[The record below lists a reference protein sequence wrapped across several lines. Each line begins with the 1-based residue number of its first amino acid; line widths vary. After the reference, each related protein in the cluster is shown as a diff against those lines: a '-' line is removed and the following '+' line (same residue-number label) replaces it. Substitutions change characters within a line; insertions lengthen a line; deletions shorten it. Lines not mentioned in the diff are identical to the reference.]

1 MQQIAKRL
9 LCFTLA
15 VSAAAAL
22 TACSVTPPPVQQL
35 DPVEVM
41 PTQETPPPETAEP
54 AETAETVPQAEP
66 EAGTQTGTTAS
77 EQATDSQPEP
87 PTEEACIQQ
96 ARDILTALNKAPGA
110 GETPT
115 VTRQNDT
122 TWSREEILV
131 AFGDREVSFDGG
143 TGALIGVRAFDN
155 TSDDTAAPME
165 ESAALAVAQ
174 AFYEALPYPTG
185 YSYSNLDRFDDH
197 AWTFSFSRS
206 YTVELDGVQT
216 AVFNPYEQVRIVID
230 PCTGLFQLSNA
241 FCRPVAEN
249 AAEGRT
255 PLTQADA
262 QAIAEES
269 TTFAQDRSAYT
280 LTAALGCCLPFQD
293 GGSYAGAARLCWS
306 FQYDGEID
314 GVADCYWIDVDLY
327 TGEVLSVL
335 LT

>member
-22 TACSVTPPPVQQL
+22 TACSVTPPPVQEL

-41 PTQETPPPETAEP
+41 PTQETPPPETAET

>member
-41 PTQETPPPETAEP
+41 PTQETPPPETAE
-54 AETAETVPQAEP
+54 TAPEADP
-66 EAGTQTGTTAS
+66 EAGTEIDTTTS

-115 VTRQNDT
+115 VTRQNDA
-122 TWSREEILV
+122 TWSREEILL
-131 AFGDREVSFDGG
+131 AFGEKEVSFDGG
-143 TGALIGVRAFDN
+143 TGALIGVRAFDDAR
-155 TSDDTAAPME
+155 DDTAAAPME

-185 YSYSNLDRFDDH
+185 YVYSNLDRFDDH

-206 YTVELDGVQT
+206 YTVVLDGVQT

-241 FCRPVAEN
+241 FDRPLAED
-249 AAEGRT
+249 AAQGRA

-269 TTFAQDRSAYT
+269 TTFAQDRSAYA

-306 FQYDGEID
+306 FQYDGEIG

>member
-41 PTQETPPPETAEP
+41 PTQETPPPETAET

>member
-15 VSAAAAL
+15 LSAAAAL
-22 TACSVTPPPVQQL
+22 TACSVTPPPVQHL

-41 PTQETPPPETAEP
+41 PTQETPPPETAET
-54 AETAETVPQAEP
+54 AETAP
-66 EAGTQTGTTAS
+66 EADPETDTEAP
-77 EQATDSQPEP
+77 EQAPDSQPEP

-96 ARDILTALNKAPGA
+96 ARDLLTALNKAPDA
-110 GETPT
+110 AETPA
-115 VTRQNDT
+115 VTRQHDT
-122 TWSREEILV
+122 TWSREEIRV
-131 AFGDREVSFDGG
+131 VFGEKEVSFDGG
-143 TGALIGVRAFDN
+143 TGALIGIRAFDDA
-155 TSDDTAAPME
+155 SDDAAAPME

-185 YSYSNLDRFDDH
+185 YIYSSLDRFDDH
-197 AWTFSFSRS
+197 AWTFSFSRR
-206 YTVELDGVQT
+206 YTVELDGVST
-216 AVFNPYEQVRIVID
+216 AVFSPYEQVRIVID

-241 FCRPVAEN
+241 FDRPLAED
-249 AAEGRT
+249 AAQGRA

-262 QAIAEES
+262 EAIAAES
-269 TTFAQDRSAYT
+269 TTFAQDRAAYT
-280 LTAALGCCLPFQD
+280 LTAALGCCLPFRD
-293 GGSYAGAARLCWS
+293 DGSYADAARLCWS

>member
-41 PTQETPPPETAEP
+41 PTQETPPPETAE
-54 AETAETVPQAEP
+54 TAPEADP
-66 EAGTQTGTTAS
+66 EAGTEHDTTTPEPATGP
-77 EQATDSQPEP
+77 QPEP

-115 VTRQNDT
+115 VTRQNDA

-131 AFGDREVSFDGG
+131 AFGEKEVSFDGG
-143 TGALIGVRAFDN
+143 TGALIGVRAFDDAR
-155 TSDDTAAPME
+155 DDTAAAPME

-185 YSYSNLDRFDDH
+185 YVYSNLDRFDDH

-269 TTFAQDRSAYT
+269 TTFAQDRSAYA

-306 FQYDGEID
+306 FQYDGEIG

-327 TGEVLSVL
+327 TGEVLSVK

>member
-41 PTQETPPPETAEP
+41 PTQETPPPETAE
-54 AETAETVPQAEP
+54 TAETVPQAEP

-77 EQATDSQPEP
+77 EQAPDSQPEP
-87 PTEEACIQQ
+87 PTEETCIQQ

-115 VTRQNDT
+115 VTRQNDA

-185 YSYSNLDRFDDH
+185 YVYSNLDRFDDH

-280 LTAALGCCLPFQD
+280 LTATLGCCLPFQD
-293 GGSYAGAARLCWS
+293 GGSYADAARLCWS